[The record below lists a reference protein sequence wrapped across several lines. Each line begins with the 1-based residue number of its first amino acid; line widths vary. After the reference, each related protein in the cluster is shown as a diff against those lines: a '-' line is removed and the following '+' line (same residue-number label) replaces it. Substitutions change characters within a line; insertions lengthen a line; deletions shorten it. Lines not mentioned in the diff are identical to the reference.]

1 MDKLH
6 VAVAAA
12 AATAVTAATRTTKK
26 NTQRRMEKKK
36 KRKTKQATRVE
47 KTHALTILLRAIYNS
62 ATECLFVYC
71 VLNG

>member
-1 MDKLH
+1 
-6 VAVAAA
+6 
-12 AATAVTAATRTTKK
+12 
-26 NTQRRMEKKK
+26 MEKKK